1 MSGRPLVGQLRKRSE
16 FLAVAGARRKC
27 AMPGLVLQAR
37 AWRDGEAPDAKENPA
52 MRVGFTATRR
62 VGGAVV
68 RNRARRRLRAVAR
81 EILPARAAARYD
93 YVLIARAATGRR
105 PYVSLKRDL
114 EAALDRVGALRRETT
129 EDASP

>member
-1 MSGRPLVGQLRKRSE
+1 MSGRTLLGHLRKRSE
-16 FLAVAGARRKC
+16 FLAVAGAHRKC

-37 AWRDGEAPDAKENPA
+37 AWREDEASVSEPNHT

-93 YVLIARAATGRR
+93 YVLVARAATSRSD
-105 PYVSLKRDL
+105 YESLKRDL
-114 EAALDRVGALRRETT
+114 ETALDRVGALRRETT
-129 EDASP
+129 EDDPP

>member
-1 MSGRPLVGQLRKRSE
+1 MSGRPPIGPLCKRSE

-37 AWRDGEAPDAKENPA
+37 RWAADEPLDAPDSPA
-52 MRVGFTATRR
+52 RRVGFTATRR

-81 EILPARAAARYD
+81 EILPAQAADRYD

-105 PYVSLKRDL
+105 PFESLKRDL
-114 EAALDRVGALRRETT
+114 EKALDRVGALRSETT
-129 EDASP
+129 EDTAP